1 VKLIHCLS
9 GHGIRP
15 ASYYDDHPCINHPP
29 DKNPMAIKPTRPF
42 LQLKSKLN
50 PRNTALPTR
59 ATVRNISAYSQ
70 LVSVSKSPDAFPDKG
85 QTTSWWYYGG
95 HDALSKSWWSGKST
109 SVSIRYQIPRQ
120 WQAVC
125 FGSIPLQLSKSMSN
139 NAWTLMSNQSI
150 ITPSYLTC
158 ESSRNTLFIVI

>member
-1 VKLIHCLS
+1 MKLIHCLS

-70 LVSVSKSPDAFPDKG
+70 LVSVSKSPDAFPDNRGKPPA
-85 QTTSWWYYGG
+85 GG
-95 HDALSKSWWSGKST
+95 IMVVMMPFKVL
-109 SVSIRYQIPRQ
+109 VVRQID
-120 WQAVC
+120 
-125 FGSIPLQLSKSMSN
+125 
-139 NAWTLMSNQSI
+139 
-150 ITPSYLTC
+150 
-158 ESSRNTLFIVI
+158 